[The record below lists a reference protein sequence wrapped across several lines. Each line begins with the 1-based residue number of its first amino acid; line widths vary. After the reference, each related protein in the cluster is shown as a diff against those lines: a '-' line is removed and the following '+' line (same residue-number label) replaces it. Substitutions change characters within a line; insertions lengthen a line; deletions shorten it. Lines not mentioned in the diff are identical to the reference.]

1 MLLSKK
7 QVIAGFT
14 LIEMIIV
21 MIILGILAGSLAQ
34 FTSLSFQVYREV
46 EQSTNL
52 TYLADTVLQQMT
64 RNIRLAAPN
73 SARIT
78 HSGRIVALEFHQNGH
93 PVSYLCNFSAG
104 QITYHTNY
112 SPSPIQKTVLPGGN
126 LLVNQVSACDFSVVP
141 STATRGELVKLMIT
155 LADMQNDTSITL
167 FQQIAVRQE

>member
-7 QVIAGFT
+7 QVIGFT

-34 FTSLSFQVYREV
+34 FASLSFQVYRKV

-64 RNIRLAAPN
+64 RHIRLAAPN
-73 SARIT
+73 STRIT
-78 HSGRIVALEFHQNGH
+78 HSGTIVALEFHKSGY
-93 PVSYLCNFSAG
+93 PVSYLCNLNTG

-112 SPSPIQKTVLPGGN
+112 PPSPIQKTVLSGGN
-126 LLVNQVSACDFSVVP
+126 LLVNQVSACDFTVVP

-155 LADMQNDTSITL
+155 LTDIQSDVSITL
-167 FQQIAVRQE
+167 FQQIVVRRQS